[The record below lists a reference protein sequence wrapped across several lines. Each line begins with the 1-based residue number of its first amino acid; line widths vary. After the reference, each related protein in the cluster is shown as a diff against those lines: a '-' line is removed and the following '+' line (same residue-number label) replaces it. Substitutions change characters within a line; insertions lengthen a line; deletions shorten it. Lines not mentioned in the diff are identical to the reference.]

1 MDDSWFWIV
10 LLWAMIFFTWLWSRR
25 IEREIKSV
33 EKDVQ
38 IILDK
43 ILFMR
48 VEKHNDLMFAY
59 DASSGDFVCQGN
71 SMEELNT
78 NFGIRY
84 PDRRGIIVEAE
95 ETPDVL

>member
-10 LLWAMIFFTWLWSRR
+10 VCWAVLIAVWVWSRR
-25 IEREIKSV
+25 IEREVKNV
-33 EKDVQ
+33 EKDIEV
-38 IILDK
+38 LLSK

-84 PDRRGIIVEAE
+84 PNRRGIIVEAE
-95 ETPDVL
+95 EPANVL